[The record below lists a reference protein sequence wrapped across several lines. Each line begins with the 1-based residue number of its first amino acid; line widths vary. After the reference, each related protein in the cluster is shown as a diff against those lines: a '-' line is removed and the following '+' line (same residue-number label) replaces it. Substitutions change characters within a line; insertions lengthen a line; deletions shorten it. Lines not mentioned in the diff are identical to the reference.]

1 MLKICVIGVGVVGSY
16 LAKNLSNEGYEVA
29 VIDKDKEK
37 INEISK
43 TIDVVAYNC
52 NAFNED
58 CISLVKDYD
67 LFIVATNSDKTNLA
81 ITLIL
86 RAVLGKKKI
95 LVRVNDDTLSKPEIE
110 KFLGIEIFN
119 AFSEVLKVIN
129 NIIKYP
135 FISSLYELE
144 DGDLILFTYKVNKK
158 DKLFNKKL
166 VQFKEIREKLPFTI
180 ALIERE
186 GEKLIPTGNT
196 VLKEGD
202 VVYILIEKDNLNKFI
217 KEFNLPNRETK
228 NIFIL
233 GYSKLTLKILEELTK
248 QKKLKIKFFDGDLSK
263 CELVAEKYPNVLV
276 LNSKLTDEEFLKS
289 ENIGNADLVISSS
302 SSEEGILA
310 CILAKQL
317 GAKKVIA
324 MLEQPELEKLVYSLG
339 IDVPIVSRKLL
350 ARKVYKK
357 IKHRGFLDTFELSDD
372 INIFEIYVNES
383 LAGKKV
389 YEISKKNFVIL
400 SIERD
405 GKLMIVHGNT
415 VLKKN
420 DILIVLQKDDG

>member
-1 MLKICVIGVGVVGSY
+1 MKICIIGAGVVGSY
-16 LAKNLSNEGYEVA
+16 LAKNLSKEGYEVA
-29 VIDKDKEK
+29 VIDKDKSK

-43 TIDVVAYNC
+43 NIDVIAYNC
-52 NAFNED
+52 DAFNEN
-58 CISLVKDYD
+58 CISIVKDYD
-67 LFIVATNSDKTNLA
+67 LFIIATNSDKTNLA

-119 AFSEVLKVIN
+119 AYTEVLKVIN

-144 DGDLILFTYKVNKK
+144 EGDLILFTYKISSD
-158 DKLFNKKL
+158 DKFFNKKL
-166 VQFKEIREKLPFTI
+166 LEFKNIRENLPFTI
-180 ALIERE
+180 ALIERNL
-186 GEKLIPTGNT
+186 EKIIPTGDT
-196 VLKEGD
+196 ILKEGD
-202 VVYILIEKDNLNKFI
+202 IVYILLEKNNLKKFI
-217 KEFNLPNRETK
+217 ETFNLPNKEVK

-233 GYSKLTLKILEELTK
+233 GYSKLVLKILEELTK
-248 QKKLKIKFFDGDLSK
+248 LKKSKIKFIDGNLAN
-263 CELVAEKYPNVLV
+263 CELVAEKFPNILV
-276 LNSKLTDEEFLKS
+276 LHSKLTDEEFLKA
-289 ENIGNADLVISSS
+289 ENIGNADLVIGSS

-310 CILAKQL
+310 CILSKQL
-317 GAKKVIA
+317 GAKKVLA

-372 INIFEIYVNES
+372 INIFEIYVNKD

-389 YEISKKNFVIL
+389 YEISKRNFVIL
-400 SIERD
+400 SIERE
-405 GKLMIVHGNT
+405 GKLKIVHGNT
-415 VLKKN
+415 ILKEN
-420 DILIVLQKDDG
+420 DILIVLQKEDG